1 MLLDTK
7 HQAVA
12 METDVPR
19 LPVQAPPP
27 AVDPVSGLW
36 TLSEHD
42 VECVAIGAGILGCG
56 GGGNPYLGKMW
67 TVGKLKEGKRIRVI
81 TPERLAR
88 RGIVG

>member
-1 MLLDTK
+1 
-7 HQAVA
+7 

-27 AVDPVSGLW
+27 AVDPVSGMW

-42 VECVAIGAGILGCG
+42 AECVAIGAGILGCG
-56 GGGNPYLGKMW
+56 GGGNPYLGMMW
-67 TVGKLKEGKRIRVI
+67 TVSKLKEGKRIRVI

-88 RGIVG
+88 REIMG